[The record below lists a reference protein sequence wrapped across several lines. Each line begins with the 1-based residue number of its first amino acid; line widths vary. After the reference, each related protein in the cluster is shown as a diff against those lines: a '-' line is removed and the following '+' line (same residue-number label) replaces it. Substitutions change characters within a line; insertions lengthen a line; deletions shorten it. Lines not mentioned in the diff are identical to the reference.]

1 MPEPVRLSV
10 SEVRREIYSASG
22 FAAGDGQPSTGL
34 LGTVFH
40 QMFRSIMDSRSEE
53 LGWPAVLDPE
63 TLNDHERLREHAYD
77 NILGPKLRENQAALQ
92 TSAGEVLALWEA
104 TGHLCRY
111 ICQLLTNSQEQNI
124 LRYRPGSNDWTGAEQ
139 FSVEEELTWLIEDIS
154 WSAPVLLAG
163 VVDGVWRNPASKRWC
178 AVEMKLGAGS
188 SGADLAQLCLY
199 HEMLRSKSPD
209 GPGLVSLL
217 HFQPELTRETF
228 SEEQIATV
236 KPQLLALIG
245 RLAGVTGAGVPGDGY
260 SRPPSPAHRELGARL
275 VRVLEQFGPMVTL
288 ESDPVV
294 GPSFLRFHITPKPGV
309 KVNRILPLGADVA
322 LQLRLSRPAIISF
335 EDGTLVVDLQR
346 PDREKLLFNDFCDRL
361 PYSERGNAEVLVG
374 MDLKRQLR
382 FADLSTSCPHILAA
396 GTTGSGKSEWLRTA
410 LASLIATNTPETLRV
425 VLIDPKRV
433 TFGTAGQS
441 PFLLYPQAL
450 LFTPDEAIAGFDLL
464 MQTMEERY
472 QLFATHQCVDLEALR
487 RMRPDI
493 SLPRIVLFCDEYGNL
508 VARKKDRDAIET
520 AIVQLGAKARAAGIH
535 LIIATQDPRAK
546 ILTPALKNNLDAR
559 VCLRTASSTQSRMM
573 LEQNGAEALLGHG
586 DLLFRQA
593 GQIVRLQALLLEGST
608 GFSL

>member
-10 SEVRREIYSASG
+10 SDVRREIYSASG
-22 FAAGDGQPSTGL
+22 FSAGDGQPTTGL

-40 QMFRSIMDSRSEE
+40 QMFRSLMDSGSEE
-53 LGWPAVLDPE
+53 LGWPAVLDPD
-63 TLNDHERLREHAYD
+63 TLNDHERLRDHAYD

-92 TSAGEVLALWEA
+92 TSASEVLALWEA

-111 ICQLLTNSQEQNI
+111 ICQLLTNSREQNI
-124 LRYRPGSNDWTGAEQ
+124 LRWRPGSNDWEGAEQ
-139 FSVEEELTWLIEDIS
+139 FSVEEELTWLIEDIT

-163 VVDGVWRNPASKRWC
+163 VIDGVWRNHASNRWC

-188 SGADLAQLCLY
+188 TGADLAQLCLY
-199 HEMLRSKSPD
+199 HEMLRSKSSD
-209 GPGLVSLL
+209 RGGSVSLL
-217 HFQPELTRETF
+217 HFQPELRRDTY
-228 SEEQIATV
+228 SEEQLAAV

-245 RLAGVTGAGVPGDGY
+245 RLAGVTGEGY

-275 VRVLEQFGPMVTL
+275 VKVLEQFGPMVTL

-346 PDREKLLFNDFCDRL
+346 PDREKVLFRDFCDRL
-361 PYSERGNAEVLVG
+361 PHSGRGNAQMLVG
-374 MDLKRQLR
+374 MDLKRELR
-382 FADLSTSCPHILAA
+382 FADLSSSCPHILAA

-410 LASLIATNTPETLRV
+410 CASLIATNTPETLRI

-433 TFGTAGQS
+433 TFGNAGQS
-441 PFLLYPQAL
+441 PFLLYPEAL

-464 MQTMEERY
+464 MRTMEERY
-472 QLFATHQCVDLEALR
+472 RLFATHQCVDLEALR
-487 RMRPDI
+487 RVRPDI

-508 VARKKDRDAIET
+508 VAQKKHRDAIET

-535 LIIATQDPRAK
+535 LIIATQDPRAQ

-559 VCLRTASSTQSRMM
+559 VCLRTASGTQSRMM